1 MPQQDSINLINEW
14 MYSRSACCTGG
25 VNMDYA
31 IELKGVTKKYGSFSL
46 DNVSFKVPKG
56 SIMGFVGENGAG
68 KTTTIKSMLNLI
80 HTDSGMITLLG
91 MDTIKDDKK
100 IKEQIGVVFDE
111 SYFHDNLLIKDISKI
126 MSRIYA
132 NWNTDLFEQYINK
145 FKIPK
150 DRIVKELSNGMKMK
164 LSIAVALSH
173 DAKLLILDE
182 ATSGLDPV
190 IRDEILDIF
199 LEFIQKEDHT
209 IFISSHITSDL
220 EKIADYITFI
230 HDGKIIFSENK
241 DDLIYK
247 YGVVHCKK
255 EEVKR
260 LNQSHIIGIREN
272 KYGCEVMVSNK
283 KEVERE
289 HRDLIVDATT
299 IEEIILYKV
308 KGK

>member
-1 MPQQDSINLINEW
+1 
-14 MYSRSACCTGG
+14 
-25 VNMDYA
+25 MDYA
-31 IELKGVTKKYGSFSL
+31 IELNGLTKKYGNFQL
-46 DNVSFKVPKG
+46 DNITFKVPKG

-68 KTTTIKSMLNLI
+68 KTTTIKSMLNLVN
-80 HTDSGMITLLG
+80 TDGGKITLLG
-91 MDTIKDDKK
+91 MDTVKDNKM

-111 SYFHDNLLIKDISKI
+111 SYFHENLFVTDIQKI
-126 MSRIYA
+126 MPRIYA
-132 NWNTDLFEQYINK
+132 KWDKDLFEQYINK

-150 DRIVKELSNGMKMK
+150 GKIVKGLSNGMKMK

-173 DAKLLILDE
+173 NAKLLILDE
-182 ATSGLDPV
+182 ATSGLDPI

-230 HDGKIIFSENK
+230 HEGKIVFCENK
-241 DDLIYK
+241 DDLIYN
-247 YGVVHCKK
+247 YGIVHCKK

-260 LNQSHIIGIREN
+260 LKQSNIIGIREN
-272 KYGCEVMVSNK
+272 KYGCEVMVNNK

-289 HRDLIVDATT
+289 HRDFIVDTTT

>member
-1 MPQQDSINLINEW
+1 
-14 MYSRSACCTGG
+14 
-25 VNMDYA
+25 MDYA
-31 IELKGVTKKYGSFSL
+31 IELKDVTKKYGSFAL
-46 DNVSFKVPKG
+46 DKVSFKVPKG

-68 KTTTIKSMLNLI
+68 KTTTIKSMLNLV
-80 HTDSGMITLLG
+80 HTEGGKITLLG
-91 MDTIKDDKK
+91 MDVTKEDKK

-111 SYFHDNLLIKDISKI
+111 SYFHENLLIKDVTKI
-126 MSRIYA
+126 MSRIYSKWDK
-132 NWNTDLFEQYINK
+132 NLFEQYINK

-150 DRIVKELSNGMKMK
+150 NKTVKELSNGMKMK

-173 DAKLLILDE
+173 DARLLILDE
-182 ATSGLDPV
+182 ATSGLDPI

-241 DDLIYK
+241 DELIYN

-260 LNQSHIIGIREN
+260 LSPNNIIGIREN
-272 KYGCEVMVSNK
+272 KYGCEVMVNNK

-289 HRDLIVDATT
+289 HRDFIVDTTT

>member
-1 MPQQDSINLINEW
+1 
-14 MYSRSACCTGG
+14 
-25 VNMDYA
+25 
-31 IELKGVTKKYGSFSL
+31 
-46 DNVSFKVPKG
+46 
-56 SIMGFVGENGAG
+56 
-68 KTTTIKSMLNLI
+68 
-80 HTDSGMITLLG
+80 
-91 MDTIKDDKK
+91 
-100 IKEQIGVVFDE
+100 
-111 SYFHDNLLIKDISKI
+111 
-126 MSRIYA
+126 
-132 NWNTDLFEQYINK
+132 
-145 FKIPK
+145 
-150 DRIVKELSNGMKMK
+150 MKMK

-182 ATSGLDPV
+182 ATSGLDPI

-241 DDLIYK
+241 DDLIYN

-255 EEVKR
+255 EEIKR
-260 LNQSHIIGIREN
+260 LKPSNIIGIREN
-272 KYGCEVMVSNK
+272 KYGCEVMVNNK

-289 HRDLIVDATT
+289 HRDFIVDTTT

>member
-1 MPQQDSINLINEW
+1 
-14 MYSRSACCTGG
+14 
-25 VNMDYA
+25 MDYA
-31 IELKGVTKKYGSFSL
+31 IELKDVTKKYESFAL
-46 DNVSFKVPKG
+46 DNVSFKVPQG

-68 KTTTIKSMLNLI
+68 KTTTIKTMLNLI
-80 HTDSGMITLLG
+80 HTDGGLITLLG
-91 MDTIKDDKK
+91 MDAAKEDKK

-111 SYFHDNLLIKDISKI
+111 SYFHENLKTKDISKI
-126 MSRIYA
+126 MSHIYSKWD
-132 NWNTDLFEQYINK
+132 NSLFEQYIDK

-150 DRIVKELSNGMKMK
+150 GRVVKELSNGMKMK

-182 ATSGLDPV
+182 ATSGLDPI

-241 DDLIYK
+241 DDLIYN

-255 EEVKR
+255 EEIKR
-260 LNQSHIIGIREN
+260 LKPSNIIGIREN
-272 KYGCEVMVSNK
+272 KYGCEVMVNNK

-289 HRDLIVDATT
+289 HRDFIVDTTT